1 MRFTATMSTR
11 GQLTIPKEIRKQI
24 GLEAGMKVDIY
35 LSKEGFASRI
45 DRKSRILEFLGDL
58 KDAK

>member
-1 MRFTATMSTR
+1 MSTR